1 MDAIIQ
7 RLQIESLNAQLSL
20 LQLNCAYLAGRCA
33 SPDAMSEEAWELL
46 ELLEHAGT
54 EAKIAQYVLG
64 LLLGSAKP
72 MWG

>member
-33 SPDAMSEEAWELL
+33 SPDAMSEEAWETLNLL
-46 ELLEHAGT
+46 DMPS
-54 EAKIAQYVLG
+54 EASSIC
-64 LLLGSAKP
+64 
-72 MWG
+72 